1 MSTKRAHQKLMVDI
15 IEGNHDRL
23 PLSMTFLNR
32 SSSREQATPSKEGDS
47 RLLADGNAPAG
58 RTSC

>member
-1 MSTKRAHQKLMVDI
+1 MPSEGALQQIMVDVVK
-15 IEGNHDRL
+15 GNDDRL

-32 SSSREQATPSKEGDS
+32 SSSREQAIPSKECDS
-47 RLLADGNAPAG
+47 RLSADGNTPAG